1 MFAAGT
7 NYANV
12 LTRRR
17 EAYHDLALE
26 RQAASEGHGDGTA
39 SIHDIEA
46 GIRLDERPPLDA
58 EDRAF
63 VIERVLPKGVGFHDY
78 ARGSYWPVL
87 SWARRGTECTV
98 ARRRG
103 GVELACGMDA
113 GHEGLTKRIR
123 FEPDGRIVL
132 TYKWDPA
139 IADPEDL
146 FAPEFSI
153 AGAAEVWSF
162 APLPRRKSGAT
173 LLRPLPSPSAGSI
186 GLARANRSRCGGRFD
201 WAKPSSR
208 FRPPR

>member
-1 MFAAGT
+1 MSPHRGGGIEEYTVFAAGT

-87 SWARRGTECTV
+87 SWAGEAPSVRS
-98 ARRRG
+98 RG
-103 GVELACGMDA
+103 GGEESSWRA
-113 GHEGLTKRIR
+113 GWTR
-123 FEPDGRIVL
+123 
-132 TYKWDPA
+132 
-139 IADPEDL
+139 
-146 FAPEFSI
+146 
-153 AGAAEVWSF
+153 
-162 APLPRRKSGAT
+162 AT
-173 LLRPLPSPSAGSI
+173 R
-186 GLARANRSRCGGRFD
+186 D
-201 WAKPSSR
+201 
-208 FRPPR
+208 

>member
-1 MFAAGT
+1 MFAAGI

-113 GHEGLTKRIR
+113 GHEGLSKRIR

-153 AGAAEVWSF
+153 AGPAGGLELRTTPPAEEWRYPIETV
-162 APLPRRKSGAT
+162 AKSERGLDRTRQGESVT
-173 LLRPLPSPSAGSI
+173 LRWPIRLGKAVVEIP
-186 GLARANRSRCGGRFD
+186 
-201 WAKPSSR
+201 
-208 FRPPR
+208 PPR